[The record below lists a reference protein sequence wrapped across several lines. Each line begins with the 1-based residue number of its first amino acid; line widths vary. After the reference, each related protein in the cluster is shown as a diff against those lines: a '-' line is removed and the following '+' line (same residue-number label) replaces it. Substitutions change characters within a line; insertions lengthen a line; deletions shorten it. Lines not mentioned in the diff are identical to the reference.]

1 MKNLGIRSI
10 LSLLAAGSG
19 LAAFALAQQPG
30 TASPSAAPVAA
41 ASPAAAVNVS
51 APAAPGNVA
60 APVNA
65 ASPAATPA
73 AAGRSDPRADLV
85 RKIPG
90 TKPDDFRQSP
100 IPGLW
105 ELARGSDVV
114 YVTADGKYA
123 LAGDLYEIATDTN
136 ISERRRRD
144 VRLELIKSVPES
156 QMVVFSPKDPK
167 YTITVFTDID
177 CGYCRKLHSE
187 IAKYNDLGIRIR
199 YLFYPRSGPNTESW
213 DKAVAVWCAP
223 NRNDALTRAKR
234 GESIKMAKCG
244 ATPVD
249 HDYELG
255 QEIGLRGTP
264 AIVLANGDMLPG
276 YVPPAMLAKRLQSVG
291 R

>member
-1 MKNLGIRSI
+1 MKNLWIRSI

-30 TASPSAAPVAA
+30 AASPSDAPVAA
-41 ASPAAAVNVS
+41 APPAAAVNVN

-60 APVNA
+60 APANA

-73 AAGRSDPRADLV
+73 AAGRPDPRADLV
-85 RKIPG
+85 KKIPG

-144 VRLELIKSVPES
+144 VRLDLIKSVPES

-177 CGYCRKLHSE
+177 CGYCRKLHRV
-187 IAKYNDLGIRIR
+187 IAKYNELGIRIR

>member
-1 MKNLGIRSI
+1 MKNPR
-10 LSLLAAGSG
+10 LSPG
-19 LAAFALAQQPG
+19 LALLGLAPAFGLAIALAQQP
-30 TASPSAAPVAA
+30 AAPA
-41 ASPAAAVNVS
+41 PAAAAATTS
-51 APAAPGNVA
+51 ATTTSP
-60 APVNA
+60 
-65 ASPAATPA
+65 PAATSGKA
-73 AAGRSDPRADLV
+73 DPRIEMS

-100 IPGLW
+100 VPGLW
-105 ELARGSDVV
+105 ELARGADIV
-114 YVTADGKYA
+114 YVTADAKFA

-136 ISERRRRD
+136 VSDRRRRD
-144 VRLELIKSVPES
+144 ARLEMLGTVPES
-156 QMVVFSPKDPK
+156 QMLVFSPKDPK
-167 YTITVFTDID
+167 YTVTVFTDVD

-187 IAKYNDLGIRIR
+187 MAKYNELGIRVR

-213 DKAVAVWCAP
+213 DKAVAVWCSP
-223 NRNDALTRAKR
+223 NRNEALTKAKR

-244 ATPVD
+244 ATPVE

-276 YVPPAMLAKRLQSVG
+276 YLPPAMLVKRLQTVG

>member
-1 MKNLGIRSI
+1 MKKHGSYSAS
-10 LSLLAAGSG
+10 SLLGLCAVLG
-19 LAAFALAQQPG
+19 LAVAVAQQPA
-30 TASPSAAPVAA
+30 TPPV
-41 ASPAAAVNVS
+41 
-51 APAAPGNVA
+51 
-60 APVNA
+60 
-65 ASPAATPA
+65 ATPA
-73 AAGRSDPRADLV
+73 ASAAVAANPTGKSDPRLELTKKV
-85 RKIPG
+85 PG

-100 IPGLW
+100 VPGLW
-105 ELARGSDVV
+105 ELARGADIV

-136 ISERRRRD
+136 VSERRRRD
-144 VRLELIKSVPES
+144 ARLDLLSSVPES

-167 YTITVFTDID
+167 YTVTVFTDVD

-187 IAKYNDLGIRIR
+187 MAKYNELGIRVR

-213 DKAVAVWCAP
+213 DKAVAVWCSP

-234 GESIKMAKCG
+234 GEAIKMAKCG
-244 ATPVD
+244 TTPVD

-276 YVPPAMLAKRLQSVG
+276 YLPPALLAKRLQTLG

>member
-10 LSLLAAGSG
+10 LSLLVVGSG
-19 LAAFALAQQPG
+19 LVAFALAQQPG
-30 TASPSAAPVAA
+30 AASPSSAPVAA

-51 APAAPGNVA
+51 ASAAPGNVA

-73 AAGRSDPRADLV
+73 AAGKPDPRAELV
-85 RKIPG
+85 KKIPG

-187 IAKYNDLGIRIR
+187 IAKYNELGIRIR

>member
-10 LSLLAAGSG
+10 PSCCSVGVGPGRL
-19 LAAFALAQQPG
+19 ALAQQPG
-30 TASPSAAPVAA
+30 AASPSSAPVAA

-51 APAAPGNVA
+51 ASAAPGNVV

-73 AAGRSDPRADLV
+73 AAGKPDPRAELV
-85 RKIPG
+85 KKIPG

-105 ELARGSDVV
+105 EARAWLRRRLRHRRRQG
-114 YVTADGKYA
+114 A

-177 CGYCRKLHSE
+177 CGYFAAALQRDRQVQRARHPHPLSVLSAFRSE
-187 IAKYNDLGIRIR
+187 HRVL
-199 YLFYPRSGPNTESW
+199 
-213 DKAVAVWCAP
+213 DKAVAVWCARR

-234 GESIKMAKCG
+234 GESIKMAKRRDTG
-244 ATPVD
+244 RPR
-249 HDYELG
+249 
-255 QEIGLRGTP
+255 LRALPGNRP
-264 AIVLANGDMLPG
+264 ARHAGDRARQRRHAAG

>member
-10 LSLLAAGSG
+10 LSLPVVGSG
-19 LAAFALAQQPG
+19 LVAFALAQQPG
-30 TASPSAAPVAA
+30 TALPSSAPVAA
-41 ASPAAAVNVS
+41 ASPT
-51 APAAPGNVA
+51 G
-60 APVNA
+60 
-65 ASPAATPA
+65 
-73 AAGRSDPRADLV
+73 AGKPDPRADLV
-85 RKIPG
+85 KRIPG

-187 IAKYNDLGIRIR
+187 IAKYNELGIRIR